1 MPRRDEVDLAWCA
14 VTPYFRPG
22 SRKAAPLPLFSAAA
36 PSRSE
41 RLKLNF
47 SSTRKVISRVPAIS
61 STALTICTQVVPFMP
76 PMVT

>member
-1 MPRRDEVDLAWCA
+1 MPREMKSSFE
-14 VTPYFRPG
+14 TPVAPYLSPG
-22 SRKAAPLPLFSAAA
+22 SRNAFPWPLFSAAV

-41 RLKLNF
+41 TLKSNF
-47 SSTRKVISRVPAIS
+47 HSTMKVISSAPAMS

>member
-1 MPRRDEVDLAWCA
+1 MVA

-22 SRKAAPLPLFSAAA
+22 SRNGDPLPLFSAAV

-41 RLKLNF
+41 MLKSNF
-47 SSTRKVISRVPAIS
+47 SSTRKVSSRAPMISR
-61 STALTICTQVVPFMP
+61 TALTIWTQVVPFIP